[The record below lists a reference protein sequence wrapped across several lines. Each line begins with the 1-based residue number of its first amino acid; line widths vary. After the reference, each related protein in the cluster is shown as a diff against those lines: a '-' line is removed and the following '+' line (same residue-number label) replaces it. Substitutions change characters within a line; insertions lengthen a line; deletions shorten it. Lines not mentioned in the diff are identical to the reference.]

1 MNLRSLLFLLL
12 LLCGATLAIE
22 PMPFKDQAEETRF
35 RTLAAELRCL
45 MCQNQSLADSPSGI
59 AQDLRREVLE
69 LMQKGLSDAEI
80 KQHLVERYGDFVLYR
95 TPVRTGT
102 WLLWFGPGA
111 LLLIGAVG
119 LVVIV
124 RRRAPKT
131 TGGPQPEPEE
141 PR

>member
-1 MNLRSLLFLLL
+1 MNLRPMLFLLL
-12 LLCGATLAIE
+12 LLCAPVLAIE
-22 PMPFKDQAEETRF
+22 PMPFKDQAEEARF

-69 LMQKGLSDAEI
+69 LMQQGLTDAQI

-95 TPVRTGT
+95 TPVRGGT

-111 LLLIGAVG
+111 LLLIGAIG

-124 RRRAPKT
+124 RRRAPKS
-131 TGGPQPEPEE
+131 TGGPPPEPEE

>member
-1 MNLRSLLFLLL
+1 MSARSILLIFLLL
-12 LLCGATLAIE
+12 CAPVLAIE
-22 PMPFKDQAEETRF
+22 PMAFTDRAEETRF

-69 LMQKGLSDAEI
+69 LMQQGLTDAQI

-102 WLLWFGPGA
+102 WLLWFGPGV
-111 LLLIGAVG
+111 LLLVGAIGLAI
-119 LVVIV
+119 IV
-124 RRRAPKT
+124 RRRAPKS
-131 TGGPQPEPEE
+131 TGGPPPEPEE

>member
-1 MNLRSLLFLLL
+1 MSLRSILLTLLLF
-12 LLCGATLAIE
+12 CAPVLAIE
-22 PMPFKDQAEETRF
+22 PMPFKDIDEEVRF

-69 LMQKGLSDAEI
+69 LMQQGLSDAEI

-95 TPVRTGT
+95 TPVRGGT
-102 WLLWFGPGA
+102 WLLWFGPGV
-111 LLLIGAVG
+111 LLLIGAIG
-119 LVVIV
+119 LAVIV
-124 RRRAPKT
+124 RRRALKP
-131 TGGPQPEPEE
+131 TGGPPPEPEE

>member
-1 MNLRSLLFLLL
+1 MTVRSILLL
-12 LLCGATLAIE
+12 LLFACGSACAIE
-22 PMPFKDQAEETRF
+22 PMPFKDQSEETRF

-69 LMQKGLSDAEI
+69 LMQQGLTDAQI

-95 TPVRTGT
+95 TPVRSGT

-111 LLLIGAVG
+111 LLLIGAIG
-119 LVVIV
+119 LAVIV
-124 RRRAPKT
+124 RRRAPKS
-131 TGGPQPEPEE
+131 TGGPPPEPEE